1 MKKFYIIGLLLMV
14 MVVFVACG
22 KAETNEEGTEAI
34 ETTTTVEE
42 VQTEEAPAVETPAEE
57 APVETPAAE

>member
-42 VQTEEAPAVETPAEE
+42 VQTEEAP
-57 APVETPAAE
+57 VETPAAK